1 MGFFFIC
8 FAVLSF
14 ATSCVLVMECAPH
27 KDVSD
32 INEQLREQG
41 FATLA
46 SEDDFTKT
54 VKCTLCGWKITYK
67 DHAKAVWLIKR
78 HSNEN
83 SHKVKAGWFL
93 NTDNKVLASKPKGK
107 LVLLIQYF
115 SRVFLFLAYIATNLD
130 VQLFRIICPN
140 MTTIKHYPT
149 CLSSSFKAFAV
160 LCMTDCSG
168 IPLDDTKTVSNVD
181 S

>member
-54 VKCTLCGWKITYK
+54 VKCTLCGWKITYNLYVIF
-67 DHAKAVWLIKR
+67 HPGWIFIIKIML
-78 HSNEN
+78 
-83 SHKVKAGWFL
+83 KQCG
-93 NTDNKVLASKPKGK
+93 
-107 LVLLIQYF
+107 
-115 SRVFLFLAYIATNLD
+115 
-130 VQLFRIICPN
+130 
-140 MTTIKHYPT
+140 
-149 CLSSSFKAFAV
+149 
-160 LCMTDCSG
+160 
-168 IPLDDTKTVSNVD
+168 
-181 S
+181 

>member
-1 MGFFFIC
+1 MMGFFLIC

-32 INEQLREQG
+32 INEQLLKQG

-54 VKCTLCGWKITYK
+54 VKCTLCGWKITYQ

-93 NTDNKVLASKPKGK
+93 NTDNKVLVSKPKGK

-115 SRVFLFLAYIATNLD
+115 SCVFLFFG
-130 VQLFRIICPN
+130 VFRYEFRCTIIQNYFPE
-140 MTTIKHYPT
+140 I
-149 CLSSSFKAFAV
+149 
-160 LCMTDCSG
+160 
-168 IPLDDTKTVSNVD
+168 
-181 S
+181 

>member
-46 SEDDFTKT
+46 LEDDFTKT

-93 NTDNKVLASKPKGK
+93 NMDNKVLASKPKGK

-115 SRVFLFLAYIATNLD
+115 SPRFPLFGVYRYEFRCTIIQNHFPEYDYHKTLSNLF
-130 VQLFRIICPN
+130 VI
-140 MTTIKHYPT
+140 
-149 CLSSSFKAFAV
+149 
-160 LCMTDCSG
+160 
-168 IPLDDTKTVSNVD
+168 
-181 S
+181 